1 MTFSTPV
8 PRAAPTG
15 ARAVLDLFEGLRVTD
30 VCDGMDALGMHDMGQ
45 MSRDIRP
52 LWRDTD
58 TFAHRIYGLAH
69 TVRFVPTQRPVPD
82 RRRTSST
89 TGCGTGTAP
98 CARALRRADPPRRPH
113 RDRRIQLGSTG
124 FIGSNNALS
133 WIAAGAVGVVTNG
146 GARDTDELIKQRTP
160 VYSRY
165 ISRTIRP
172 GRVELDAV
180 QVPVNVG
187 GALVNPGDVVV
198 ADGDGVVVV
207 PAGRAAEV
215 AEQAWRHARQRQGGS
230 SGAVPQGRVAG
241 GLDRHRPGPLSTWAP
256 RPAWPPG
263 GPRAPP
269 RRSWEPPGTGLRAPT
284 SSSGGWPSA
293 P

>member
-1 MTFSTPV
+1 MTIQHSRPAT
-8 PRAAPTG
+8 APASSDT
-15 ARAVLDLFEGLRVTD
+15 RAVLDSFEGLRVPD

-58 TFAHRIYGLAH
+58 TFAHRIYGIAH
-69 TVRFVPTQRPVPD
+69 TVRFVPTQRPVPPQTPD
-82 RRRTSST
+82 EFYDWMRNWY
-89 TGCGTGTAP
+89 GTL
-98 CARALRRADPPRRPH
+98 ARGPFVDPIRPR
-113 RDRRIQLGSTG
+113 DLIVIDGYELGSTG

-133 WIAAGAVGVVTNG
+133 WMAAGAVGAVTNG

-198 ADGDGVVVV
+198 ADGDGAVFV
-207 PAGRAAEV
+207 PAAGAADV
-215 AEQAWRHARQRQGGS
+215 ADGPWRHASHDKAGRRELY
-230 SGAVPQGRVAG
+230 GRVA
-241 GLDRHRPGPLSTWAP
+241 LAEDWTVTDPG
-256 RPAWPPG
+256 R
-263 GPRAPP
+263 
-269 RRSWEPPGTGLRAPT
+269 
-284 SSSGGWPSA
+284 
-293 P
+293 